1 MCMKDVVFIGDHRQ
15 AALFHEAGIASYA
28 PPVGHLAERV
38 LAERSRCRVLAMTER
53 TLRALPADLA
63 RELRAS
69 RWPRLEVLPE
79 IETGGACAML
89 LQSLLPNGKNTR
101 SASA

>member
-1 MCMKDVVFIGDHRQ
+1 MNDVVFIGDHRQ
-15 AALFHEAGIASYA
+15 AALFHDAGVPSYA
-28 PPVGHLAERV
+28 PPVGHLVERV

-69 RWPRLEVLPE
+69 RWPQLEILPE

-89 LQSLLPNGKNTR
+89 LQSLLSQGENTR
-101 SASA
+101 SAPA